1 MAPAW
6 NAGLGGT
13 GGVPGLRDG
22 TGTGV
27 EPGDLAGAGEL
38 LAADGPTWL
47 ADVRLGAGRAAG
59 WVPQPAAIML
69 AVVKAATMAATRP

>member
-1 MAPAW
+1 M
-6 NAGLGGT
+6 
-13 GGVPGLRDG
+13 
-22 TGTGV
+22 

-59 WVPQPAAIML
+59 WVPQPTAIML